1 MSMVDEILEGVW
13 VNENEKTQI
22 KVLLKQSSG
31 EEYIL
36 HTSEDT
42 SLWIRFFE
50 KFNSVDVDYFTE
62 KITQRQNINNIKEK
76 KNREDADELK
86 NLFDAKLKAFEID
99 EVQLSA
105 NKLLRSKIRKSTNI
119 IELNA
124 WVTAILL
131 ESLSIDDE

>member
-1 MSMVDEILEGVW
+1 MSMVDEILEGIW
-13 VNENEKTQI
+13 INENEKTQI
-22 KVLLKQSSG
+22 KVLLKQDSG

-36 HTSEDT
+36 HTNEDT

-62 KITQRQNINNIKEK
+62 KITQRQNINKTKEK
-76 KNREDADELK
+76 KIRADADELK

>member
-1 MSMVDEILEGVW
+1 MVDEILEGVW